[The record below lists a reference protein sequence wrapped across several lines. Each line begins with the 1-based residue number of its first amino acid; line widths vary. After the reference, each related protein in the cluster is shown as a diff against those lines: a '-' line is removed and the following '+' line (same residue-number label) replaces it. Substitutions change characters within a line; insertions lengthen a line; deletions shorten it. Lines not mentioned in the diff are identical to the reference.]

1 MRPEL
6 VNAPRAMI
14 AGTGADVMGLLVL
27 LMGEKC
33 SVIVA
38 QLVVHVK
45 QRQRTLAIQL
55 DIIIYTILGWEGTA
69 PSC

>member
-14 AGTGADVMGLLVL
+14 AGTEADVKRWLVL
-27 LMGEKC
+27 LMREKC